1 MPRARN
7 PDRKKAEEI
16 YLEHKGNIELV
27 KIAEILGVPAGTI
40 RGWKNKDRWDDKLNG
55 TFQENI
61 DKNMER
67 SKTKKKGKVND
78 QVQEDKATKRII
90 KEVAAN
96 EELTDKQQLFCIY
109 YLKYFNATKAYQKA
123 YGVSYET
130 ALVAGP
136 RLLGN
141 VRIKQQIEKL
151 KVERMAG
158 IYLDGKDILQKYI
171 DIAFA
176 DISDFVEFGQ
186 EEVVLKDD
194 NGNPLLDENGQ
205 EITILRNYVNFKNS
219 NEVDGTII
227 NEVSKGKDGVKIK
240 LADKMKA
247 LEFLAN
253 NIGLLSVQDQARVEL
268 EKTKIRKLVTD
279 IERIEGDEDALEKLD
294 KLIEAIDNEA
304 KR

>member
-7 PDRKKAEEI
+7 PDREKAEEI
-16 YLEHKGNIELV
+16 YLKHKGNIELV
-27 KIAEILGVPAGTI
+27 KIAEMLGRPPGTI
-40 RGWKNKDRWDDKLNG
+40 RGWKNKDKWDDKLNG
-55 TFQENI
+55 TFQ
-61 DKNMER
+61 KNETKNTER
-67 SKTKKKGKVND
+67 SKKKKGKVND

-240 LADKMKA
+240 LVDKMKA

-294 KLIEAIDNEA
+294 KLIEAINNAA

>member
-1 MPRARN
+1 MKYKDIATKYDVSINTVKSWVSRYGWAKL
-7 PDRKKAEEI
+7 KKGA
-16 YLEHKGNIELV
+16 H
-27 KIAEILGVPAGTI
+27 
-40 RGWKNKDRWDDKLNG
+40 KNKKG
-55 TFQENI
+55 AYEKEGVYT
-61 DKNMER
+61 DKNHE
-67 SKTKKKGKVND
+67 
-78 QVQEDKATKRII
+78 
-90 KEVAAN
+90 KEVAEKIVKNVTKN

-123 YGVSYET
+123 YGCDYLT
-130 ALVAGP
+130 ANANGP
-136 RLLGN
+136 RLLVN
-141 VRIKQQIEKL
+141 ASIKQQIEKL
-151 KVERMAG
+151 KSERMEG

-176 DISDFVEFGQ
+176 DITDYVSFGQ
-186 EEVVLKDD
+186 EEVVVDIDDEGEPIKRKINVVKLKDS
-194 NGNPLLDENGQ
+194 DE
-205 EITILRNYVNFKNS
+205 I
-219 NEVDGTII
+219 DGTII

>member
-7 PDRKKAEEI
+7 PDREKAEEI
-16 YLEHKGNIELV
+16 YLKHKGNIELV
-27 KIAEILGVPAGTI
+27 KIAEMLGRPPGTI
-40 RGWKNKDRWDDKLNG
+40 RGWKNKDKWDDKLNG
-55 TFQENI
+55 TFQ
-61 DKNMER
+61 KNETKNTER
-67 SKTKKKGKVND
+67 SKKKKGKVND

-304 KR
+304 KS

>member
-16 YLEHKGNIELV
+16 YLEHKGNIKLV

-55 TFQENI
+55 TFQ
-61 DKNMER
+61 KNETKKMER
-67 SKTKKKGKVND
+67 SKKKKGKVNV

-123 YGVSYET
+123 YGCDYLT
-130 ALVAGP
+130 ANVNGP
-136 RLLGN
+136 RLLVN
-141 VRIKQQIEKL
+141 TSIKQQIEKL
-151 KVERMAG
+151 KSERMEG

-176 DISDFVEFGQ
+176 DITDYVSFGQ
-186 EEVVLKDD
+186 EEVVVDIDDEGEPIKRKINVVKLKDS
-194 NGNPLLDENGQ
+194 DE
-205 EITILRNYVNFKNS
+205 I
-219 NEVDGTII
+219 DGTIVT
-227 NEVSKGKDGVKIK
+227 EVSKGRDGVKIK

-247 LEFLAN
+247 LEK
-253 NIGLLSVQDQARVEL
+253 L
-268 EKTKIRKLVTD
+268 EKYFDILPDKHKRRLEEEKLKLEREKFEFIKRK
-279 IERIEGDEDALEKLD
+279 EEGDEDALEKLD

-304 KR
+304 KS

>member
-1 MPRARN
+1 MPRARH
-7 PDRKKAEEI
+7 PDREKAEEI
-16 YLEHKGNIELV
+16 YLKHKGNIELV
-27 KIAEILGVPAGTI
+27 KIAEMLGRPPGTI
-40 RGWKNKDRWDDKLNG
+40 RGWKNKDKWDDKLNG
-55 TFQENI
+55 TFQ
-61 DKNMER
+61 KNETKNTER
-67 SKTKKKGKVND
+67 SKKKKGKVND

>member
-7 PDRKKAEEI
+7 PDREKAEEI
-16 YLEHKGNIELV
+16 YLKHKGNIELV
-27 KIAEILGVPAGTI
+27 KIAEMLGRPPGTI
-40 RGWKNKDRWDDKLNG
+40 RGWKNKDKWDDKLNG
-55 TFQENI
+55 TFQ
-61 DKNMER
+61 KNETKNTER
-67 SKTKKKGKVND
+67 SKKKKGKVND

-294 KLIEAIDNEA
+294 KLIEAINNAA

>member
-7 PDRKKAEEI
+7 PDREKAEEI
-16 YLEHKGNIELV
+16 YLKHKGNIELV
-27 KIAEILGVPAGTI
+27 KIAEMLGRPPGTI
-40 RGWKNKDRWDDKLNG
+40 RGWKNKDKWDDKLNG
-55 TFQENI
+55 TFQ
-61 DKNMER
+61 KNETKNTER
-67 SKTKKKGKVND
+67 SKKKKGKVND

-240 LADKMKA
+240 LVDKMKA

-304 KR
+304 KS

>member
-7 PDRKKAEEI
+7 PDREKAEEI
-16 YLEHKGNIELV
+16 YLKHKGNIELV
-27 KIAEILGVPAGTI
+27 KIAEMLGRPPGTI
-40 RGWKNKDRWDDKLNG
+40 RGWKNKDKWDDKLNG
-55 TFQENI
+55 TFQ
-61 DKNMER
+61 KNETKNTER
-67 SKTKKKGKVND
+67 SKKKKGKVND

>member
-1 MPRARN
+1 VPRARN
-7 PDRKKAEEI
+7 PDREKAEEI
-16 YLEHKGNIELV
+16 YLKHKGNIELV
-27 KIAEILGVPAGTI
+27 KIAEMLGRPPGTI
-40 RGWKNKDRWDDKLNG
+40 RGWKNKDKWDDKLNG
-55 TFQENI
+55 TFQ
-61 DKNMER
+61 KNETKNTER
-67 SKTKKKGKVND
+67 SKKKKGKVND

-294 KLIEAIDNEA
+294 KLIEAINNAA